1 MRTSRSERGTKTRM
15 NAVLQGLMTVLLA
28 AHAVSSALGGSVSKS
43 VRCSRD
49 VAHAG
54 AQSQRGAFVE
64 RQHCAEGPINF
75 GSQIKKER
83 EAFHYQQ
90 RVTHGSTIDL
100 NRRFYIG
107 TNFCDLSANANNV
120 GG

>member
-1 MRTSRSERGTKTRM
+1 M

-28 AHAVSSALGGSVSKS
+28 AHAVSSVEGGSVSKS

-54 AQSQRGAFVE
+54 AQSQRGALVE
-64 RQHCAEGPINF
+64 RQHCAVGPKNF
-75 GSQIKKER
+75 GSQIKMER
-83 EAFHYQQ
+83 EAFQYQQ
-90 RVTHGSTIDL
+90 RVTPGSTIDL

-107 TNFCDLSANANNV
+107 TNFCDLSA
-120 GG
+120 GGKAVTG